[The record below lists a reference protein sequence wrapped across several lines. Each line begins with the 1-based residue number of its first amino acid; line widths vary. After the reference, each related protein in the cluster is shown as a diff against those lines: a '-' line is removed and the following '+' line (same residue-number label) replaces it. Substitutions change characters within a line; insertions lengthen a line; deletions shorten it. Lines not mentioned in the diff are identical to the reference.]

1 MLFTCSL
8 RLFWLEKSL
17 ENPSVHNVHFSKCY
31 VTVRPA
37 CLAGSRA
44 NATWIFFFLPSI
56 SAETSWSKLFVLVSH
71 DSSKYP
77 QLWSIPISICRS
89 LPFCDTFFPKNEL
102 SFLNVGRI
110 HCYSHRVLL
119 YNLRYFIFFYS
130 NHRLKFKLELKNLVV
145 QLLFV
150 FVLKSIKCSDGI
162 LHFIK

>member
-1 MLFTCSL
+1 MSIFQ
-8 RLFWLEKSL
+8 
-17 ENPSVHNVHFSKCY
+17 NVTWRY
-31 VTVRPA
+31 DLPA
-37 CLAGSRA
+37 WQEAKQTQHGY
-44 NATWIFFFLPSI
+44 FFFLPSI
-56 SAETSWSKLFVLVSH
+56 SAETSWSELFVLVSH